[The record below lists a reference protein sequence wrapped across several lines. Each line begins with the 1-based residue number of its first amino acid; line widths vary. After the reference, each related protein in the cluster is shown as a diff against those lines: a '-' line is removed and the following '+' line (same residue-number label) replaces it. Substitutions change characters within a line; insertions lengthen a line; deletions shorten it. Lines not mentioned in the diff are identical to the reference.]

1 MKALRISKVLGVAV
15 ASAAVLATG
24 APAADR
30 PDDRAGMLGVGA
42 TQAVVVPDAFER
54 AVLRSTE
61 LAAPDAFERAVLRR
75 TEFAPPDA
83 FERAVL
89 RASNAGPRP
98 DDRAGARGPGAMPST
113 VASVTAAR
121 ANDGFAWGDAFVGG
135 AAGVLSILL
144 LGTAT
149 MLTIRHRGRTLVR

>member
-1 MKALRISKVLGVAV
+1 MKALRISKVFGVALG
-15 ASAAVLATG
+15 SAAVLATG

-42 TQAVVVPDAFER
+42 AQVVVVPDAFER

-61 LAAPDAFERAVLRR
+61 L
-75 TEFAPPDA
+75 APPDA

-113 VASVTAAR
+113 VASVAAAR
-121 ANDGFAWGDAFVGG
+121 ANDGFAWGDAFVG
-135 AAGVLSILL
+135 AAGALSILL

>member
-1 MKALRISKVLGVAV
+1 MKALRISKVLGVAL

-24 APAADR
+24 PRRWTARTIVPACSASARRRSSSCPTRSSAPSCGA
-30 PDDRAGMLGVGA
+30 PSSRA
-42 TQAVVVPDAFER
+42 
-54 AVLRSTE
+54 
-61 LAAPDAFERAVLRR
+61 
-75 TEFAPPDA
+75 PDA

-121 ANDGFAWGDAFVGG
+121 ANDGFAWGDAFVG

-149 MLTIRHRGRTLVR
+149 MLTIRHRGARSSADALEPE

>member
-42 TQAVVVPDAFER
+42 TQVVVVPDAFER

-61 LAAPDAFERAVLRR
+61 LAAPDAFERAVLR
-75 TEFAPPDA
+75 
-83 FERAVL
+83 
-89 RASNAGPRP
+89 ASDAGPRP

-113 VASVTAAR
+113 VASGTAAR
-121 ANDGFAWGDAFVGG
+121 ADDGFAWGDAFVGG

>member
-1 MKALRISKVLGVAV
+1 MKALRISTVLGVAL
-15 ASAAVLATG
+15 ASAAALATG

-30 PDDRAGMLGVGA
+30 PNDRAGMLGVGA
-42 TQAVVVPDAFER
+42 TQVVVVPDAFER

-61 LAAPDAFERAVLRR
+61 LAAPDAFERAVLR
-75 TEFAPPDA
+75 
-83 FERAVL
+83 
-89 RASNAGPRP
+89 ASNTGPRP
-98 DDRAGARGPGAMPST
+98 DDRAGARGPGAMPLT

-121 ANDGFAWGDAFVGG
+121 ANDGFAWGDAFVG

>member
-1 MKALRISKVLGVAV
+1 MKALRISKVFGVAL

-24 APAADR
+24 ASAADR

-42 TQAVVVPDAFER
+42 AQVVVVPDAFER
-54 AVLRSTE
+54 AVLR
-61 LAAPDAFERAVLRR
+61 R
-75 TEFAPPDA
+75 TVFAPPDA

-89 RASNAGPRP
+89 RVSNAGPRP

-113 VASVTAAR
+113 VASVAAAR
-121 ANDGFAWGDAFVGG
+121 ANDGFAWGDAFVG
-135 AAGVLSILL
+135 AAGALSILL

>member
-1 MKALRISKVLGVAV
+1 MKALRISKVFGVALG
-15 ASAAVLATG
+15 SAAVLATG

-42 TQAVVVPDAFER
+42 TQVVVVPDAFER

-61 LAAPDAFERAVLRR
+61 LAPPDAFERAVLRS
-75 TEFAPPDA
+75 TELAPPDA

-89 RASNAGPRP
+89 RVSNAGPRP

-113 VASVTAAR
+113 VASVAAAR
-121 ANDGFAWGDAFVGG
+121 ANDGFAWGDAFVG